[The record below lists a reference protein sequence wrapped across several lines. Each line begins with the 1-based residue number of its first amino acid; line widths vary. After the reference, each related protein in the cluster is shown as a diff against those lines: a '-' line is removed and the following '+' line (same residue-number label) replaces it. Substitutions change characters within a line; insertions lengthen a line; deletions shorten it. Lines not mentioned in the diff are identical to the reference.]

1 MWFLALAVIFVLGR
15 AWFHLVEG
23 ILAGIRSL
31 LNRHREPPVWRT
43 FAETDEEKS
52 SESSASCQKQ
62 KTSRPRGRGKPHID
76 HKHEE
81 ETPWSC

>member
-31 LNRHREPPVWRT
+31 LNRHREPPVWHT
-43 FAETDEEKS
+43 FAETDEE
-52 SESSASCQKQ
+52 EKQ
-62 KTSRPRGRGKPHID
+62 
-76 HKHEE
+76 
-81 ETPWSC
+81 